1 MPIAIR
7 GDKRIGLFG
16 TPAVAPIRAHRSVVL
31 KNRIDDR
38 PSSLHRVLAGKK
50 RPVTGHRRP
59 QQSLVRRF
67 LSGLLVRQVKF
78 SLTTHEFLSRQAS
91 SASHRGLY
99 IADRWRSVPPLIAG
113 KNGSRNA
120 EALEAPLEI
129 TLIWSSGFDD

>member
-1 MPIAIR
+1 
-7 GDKRIGLFG
+7 
-16 TPAVAPIRAHRSVVL
+16 VAPIWPHRPVVP
-31 KNRIDDR
+31 KNWVDDR
-38 PSSLHRVLAGKK
+38 PSSFHRVLAGKEC
-50 RPVTGHRRP
+50 PVTGHRRAQKSP
-59 QQSLVRRF
+59 VRSF
-67 LSGLLVRQVKF
+67 FSGLLVRQVKF

-120 EALEAPLEI
+120 GALEAPLEI